1 MNMDR
6 VLPWVGVALLIVL
19 WEGSIYAFNLPP
31 YVLPNLSA
39 IGAELVSNRDEL
51 LRGLI
56 ATLYEAGTGYVIGAV
71 LGIVFGFLA
80 TTAPSFER
88 AFMPIIV
95 AINSVPI
102 VAYVPVA
109 LVAFGMGPA
118 SKIVMV
124 VIAVGFTVFLSAV
137 QGLNGCDRNVVN
149 LFRSFGAGP
158 IRVTWTYRLPA
169 ALPTIISALRVA
181 VVRAMIVAIV
191 AEMLGSY
198 EGLGRIIYES
208 TQQIQF
214 LRTWA
219 AIIVASAVS
228 VIIYSLF
235 IWADRKLV
243 WWK

>member
-39 IGAELVSNRDEL
+39 IGEELVSNRDEL

-137 QGLNGCDRNVVN
+137 QGLNGCDRNIVN

-158 IRVTWTYRLPA
+158 IRITWTYRLPA